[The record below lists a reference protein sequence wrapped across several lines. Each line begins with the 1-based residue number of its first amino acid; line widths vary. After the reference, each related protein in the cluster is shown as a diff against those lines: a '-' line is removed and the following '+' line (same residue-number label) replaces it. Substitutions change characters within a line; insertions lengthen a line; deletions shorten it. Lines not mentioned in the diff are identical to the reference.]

1 MNKIILVALTV
12 VLFTSV
18 ACIRI
23 VTEGDNPTIP
33 ISRPPTNQQPIASID
48 SIVPPTASTGEPITF
63 NGHGTDSD
71 GTIIGYEWRS
81 SLDGILSTVTSFTT
95 SSLSIGTHTIY
106 FRVLD
111 NGNLWSPDVSSS
123 IVITQKAVKPVINSF
138 TATPPS
144 ITLGESSE
152 LKWNVSGAQT
162 VFIDNGVGA
171 VALIGS
177 RLVSPIASTLYILT
191 ATNAAGNTTATVS
204 VDVSA
209 PTPIGNP
216 VIHYFTAQ
224 HLGGTSWNLQWSVS
238 NATGVVI
245 EPAIGGVGTSG
256 SIIVNV
262 PVNQTFKLTATNI
275 NSGGWSWRAVSIMYQ

>member
-12 VLFTSV
+12 VLITSV

-23 VTEGDNPTIP
+23 VTEGDIPAIP
-33 ISRPPTNQQPIASID
+33 ISRPPTNQQPIASIE
-48 SIVPPTASTGEPITF
+48 SIVPPTASSGESVTF
-63 NGHGTDSD
+63 NGRGTDSD

-95 SSLSIGTHTIY
+95 SSLSMGTHTIY

-123 IVITQKAVKPVINSF
+123 IIITQKAVKPVINSF

-144 ITLGESSE
+144 ITLGESAE
-152 LKWNVSGAQT
+152 LKWNVTGAQT

-177 RLVSPIASTLYILT
+177 RLVSPIATTLYILT
-191 ATNAAGNTTATVS
+191 ATNAAGNITASAS
-204 VDVSA
+204 VDVVA
-209 PTPIGNP
+209 PNPIGNP
-216 VIHYFTAQ
+216 VIYFFTAQ
-224 HLGGTSWNLQWSVS
+224 HLGGTSWKLQWNVL
-238 NATGVVI
+238 NATSVVI
-245 EPAIGGVGTSG
+245 EPAIGGVSPSG
-256 SIIVNV
+256 SIIVNT
-262 PVNQTFKLTATNI
+262 PVNQTYKLTATNSI
-275 NSGGWSWRAVSIMYQ
+275 SGGWAWRAVSIMYQ